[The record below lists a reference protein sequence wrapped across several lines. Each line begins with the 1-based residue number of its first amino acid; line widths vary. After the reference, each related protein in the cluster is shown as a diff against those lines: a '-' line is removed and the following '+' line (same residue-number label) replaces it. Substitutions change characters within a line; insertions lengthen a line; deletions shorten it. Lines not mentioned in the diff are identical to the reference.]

1 MSPGFRLLRD
11 LAAAGIAVAWLQRAI
26 SLLVH
31 LPGIPDVRDA
41 LYDKQTAGSLTVI
54 VPARDEAMH
63 IEATLRSLL
72 AQDLENLQIIAVD
85 DRSTDD
91 TGAIM
96 ERLAAESCADGDTLR
111 VARAMHGSVQQF
123 DCPKLKVIHITELP
137 VGWVG
142 KPHAMAMAAAQA
154 ETDWLLFTDA
164 DVVFA
169 PEVLRRAV
177 VCAEKTKSGHL
188 VVAPT
193 MQQRRWDE
201 GIVLAF
207 FQAAS
212 LWSARPWKIPDA
224 RAKRDS
230 IGVGA
235 FNMVRREAYEAVGG
249 FTALRMEVLE
259 DVYLG
264 IRLKRAGYTQRM
276 VFGPGMVRVHWA
288 SGVNGLLRVMTKN
301 MFALF
306 RFRPGLLLLG
316 CAAMFV
322 GFVLPFGWIFM
333 DGMRAGGA
341 LCYAGWITF
350 LAIVLI
356 YRAYGRISGFSAWYV
371 VLFPVGA
378 LLMIV
383 ALLRSMVMTWRQGGV
398 LWRGTLYTLEEL
410 RRSCADGE

>member
-1 MSPGFRLLRD
+1 MTPGLRLLRD
-11 LAAAGIAVAWLQRAI
+11 LAAAGIALAWLQRAI
-26 SLLVH
+26 SLLIH

-41 LYDKQTAGSLTVI
+41 LYDKQPAASLTVI
-54 VPARDEAMH
+54 VPARDEAAH

-72 AQDLENLQIIAVD
+72 AQEMQALQIVAVN
-85 DRSTDD
+85 DRSVDE

-96 ERLAAESCADGDTLR
+96 ERLAAENPERLH
-111 VARAMHGSVQQF
+111 V
-123 DCPKLKVIHITELP
+123 LHITELP
-137 VGWVG
+137 AGWVG

-169 PEVLRRAV
+169 PDVLRRAV

-193 MQQRRWDE
+193 MVMNRWDE
-201 GIVLAF
+201 GIVLGF

-224 RAKRDS
+224 KAKRDS

-301 MFALF
+301 MFSLF
-306 RFRPGLLLLG
+306 RFKPWLLLLG

-322 GFVLPFGWIFM
+322 GFVLPFSWIFIG
-333 DGMRAGGA
+333 GMGAGSA
-341 LCYAGWITF
+341 LRYAGVITAA
-350 LAIVLI
+350 AIVLI
-356 YRAYGRISGFSAWYV
+356 YRAYGRISGFSAWYAP
-371 VLFPVGA
+371 LFPVGA

-410 RRSCADGE
+410 RKNAGEFK